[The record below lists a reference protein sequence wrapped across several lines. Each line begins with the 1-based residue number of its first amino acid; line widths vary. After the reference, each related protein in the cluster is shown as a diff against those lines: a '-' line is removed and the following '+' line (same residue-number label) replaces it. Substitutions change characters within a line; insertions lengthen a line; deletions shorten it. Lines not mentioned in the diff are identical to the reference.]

1 MSGGLTPILLYH
13 SIAHGQPGPVSLD
26 PAVFRGHMD
35 VLAEAGGHG
44 ISVSEYVDACRAKR
58 PLPPRTVVLTFDDGY
73 RDFAETAWPV
83 LRARGWRATMFV
95 CGDLV
100 EAAQPWD
107 CGDGCRR
114 PLLGWRDVAAL
125 MREGV
130 EFGGHGLT
138 HADLTAIDRDA
149 AVREIA
155 GARARL
161 EDRAGAVVR
170 GFATPYGR
178 STAAVRGE
186 IARRYEWSVGTR
198 MRRAGVASDVFDLP
212 RVEMAIFRSI
222 DRWRSFVNR
231 GWTPYYAVR
240 AAVRAVREAL

>member
-1 MSGGLTPILLYH
+1 MTVQPTPILMYH
-13 SIAHGQPGPVSLD
+13 SIARGQPGPVSLD
-26 PAVFRGHMD
+26 PAIFRAHID
-35 VLAEAGGHG
+35 VLAEAGGRG
-44 ISVSEYVDACRAKR
+44 ITVSEYFDAFRAHR
-58 PLPPRTVVLTFDDGY
+58 PLPPRTFVLTFDDGY
-73 RDFAETAWPV
+73 RDFADVAWPLV
-83 LRARGWRATMFV
+83 RARGWRATMFV

-100 EAAQPWD
+100 EAAKPWD

-114 PLLGWRDVAAL
+114 PLLDWRDVSAL
-125 MREGV
+125 TREGV

-161 EDRAGAVVR
+161 EERAGAIVR

-178 STAAVRGE
+178 STPAVREE

-198 MRRAGVASDVFDLP
+198 MSRAGDESDVFDLP
-212 RVEMAIFRSI
+212 RVEMWIFRNVS
-222 DRWRSFVNR
+222 RWRAFVSR
-231 GWTPYYAVR
+231 GWTPYFALR